1 MQASGHVEVTLAADS
16 KADIISAPGLTTVL
30 GGSDQTDKEAL
41 RQTVEMSKLRQF
53 ESHETALLK

>member
-1 MQASGHVEVTLAADS
+1 MEVTLAADS